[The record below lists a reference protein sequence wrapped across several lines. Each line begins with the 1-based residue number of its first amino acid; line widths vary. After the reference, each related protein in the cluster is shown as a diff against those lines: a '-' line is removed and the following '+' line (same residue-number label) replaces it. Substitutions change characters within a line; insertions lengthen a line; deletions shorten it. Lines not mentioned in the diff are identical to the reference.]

1 MRLICQYRNA
11 NNCASYHSF
20 SGIAVLLI
28 DDLIRSKDLPINQHP
43 TISFGVNFFL
53 SNITYASIIKSGLLQ
68 RAFLAPKS
76 KESVY

>member
-1 MRLICQYRNA
+1 MISFINRNA
-11 NNCASYHSF
+11 NNCTSYHGF
-20 SGIAVLLI
+20 LGIAVLPI